1 MTRRRHWAATLILL
15 SAVRLAAGC
24 SSSEGDAPKRLC
36 TPNAYVFCR
45 CADFSEG
52 TKQCAEDG
60 MAFGEC
66 GPCFPA
72 EDALPPEDT
81 TPAEDTSTI
90 DDTAP
95 GTDTGVGADTGPG
108 GGCPGKVLAVDGTKD
123 TEITDTTK
131 TGTSSYAG
139 SGACAVAAANER
151 VYSVIPTAS
160 GKLTIKMLGDVGL
173 DPTLYVREAD
183 CATGKQLACA
193 ETTGDSG
200 IETINVNVL
209 AGKTYYVF
217 ADGKAG
223 TAGDF
228 LLSLHLV
235 PGPFCGDGKVD
246 TGEGCD
252 DANKVAAD
260 GCGNACVPEGDPA
273 SADTCP
279 GLPAHVWP
287 ASTLN
292 ITGSTATYAGEYA
305 STGCTGSGPER
316 VYAVTSH
323 VSGTMTAKITA
334 SWGTGSPLLYV
345 RSGACASGTEMA
357 CVNKNSA
364 TPDTL
369 TWPVTTGTT
378 YSLFVDG
385 FNSGKGPF
393 TLQLSA
399 K

>member
-1 MTRRRHWAATLILL
+1 MFVGRRV
-15 SAVRLAAGC
+15 SAVLLLLAMRLAAGC
-24 SSSEGDAPKRLC
+24 GSSDSSGDKKLC

-45 CADFSEG
+45 CVDFSEG
-52 TKQCAEDG
+52 TKQCAADG
-60 MAFGEC
+60 MSFGEC
-66 GPCFPA
+66 GPCIPA
-72 EDALPPEDT
+72 DDTGFPPEDT
-81 TPAEDTSTI
+81 SSPVDTGSSDDTGAKVDAPPGETST
-90 DDTAP
+90 T
-95 GTDTGVGADTGPG
+95 
-108 GGCPGKVLAVDGTKD
+108 GCPGTVLAVDGTKD
-123 TEITDTTK
+123 TEVTDSTK

-139 SGACAVAAANER
+139 SGACAVAAAKER

-160 GKLTIKMLGDVGL
+160 GKLTIKVLGDTGL

-183 CATGKQLACA
+183 CATGKQLACG
-193 ETTGDSG
+193 ETTGDAG
-200 IETINVNVL
+200 VETVNVNVL

-223 TAGDF
+223 TEGDF
-228 LLSLHLV
+228 FLSLHLV

-252 DANKVAAD
+252 DMNKVADD
-260 GCGNACVPEGDPA
+260 GCGNACIPEGDPA

-287 ASTLN
+287 SSTLTIN
-292 ITGSTATYAGEYA
+292 GSTNTYANDYS

-323 VSGTMTAKITA
+323 VTGTMTAKITA
-334 SWGTGSPLLYV
+334 SWGTGSPLLYA
-345 RSGACASGTEMA
+345 RSGACASGTELA
-357 CVNKNSA
+357 CVNKNST

-369 TWPVTTGTT
+369 TWPVNNGTT

-385 FNSGKGPF
+385 FNSGKGAF